1 MKINY
6 QVALNLSE
14 EDCALRIKKL
24 TFKNNEFLQILAQ
37 SENSS

>member
-14 EDCALRIKKL
+14 EYCALRIKKI
-24 TFKNNEFLQILAQ
+24 TFQNNKFLQKLAQ
-37 SENSS
+37 SKNSS

>member
-14 EDCALRIKKL
+14 EYCALRIKKL
-24 TFKNNEFLQILAQ
+24 TSKNNEFLQILAQ
-37 SENSS
+37 SKNSS

>member
-6 QVALNLSE
+6 QVVLNLSE

-24 TFKNNEFLQILAQ
+24 TSKNNEFLQILAQ
-37 SENSS
+37 AKNSS

>member
-6 QVALNLSE
+6 QVALNLSK

-24 TFKNNEFLQILAQ
+24 TSKNNEFLQILAQ